1 MSDAAFLVHVVI
13 RGQVQ
18 GIGFRAWVADE
29 ARAARLNGY
38 VRNRRDGTVEA
49 VFAGDEDT
57 VEAMLRACRQGPS
70 GAKVEG
76 IETGKSDVRTIPRP
90 GSGRF
95 EVLGTQ

>member
-49 VFAGDEDT
+49 VFSGPQAD
-57 VEAMLRACRQGPS
+57 VEAMLVACWRGP
-70 GAKVEG
+70 
-76 IETGKSDVRTIPRP
+76 P
-90 GSGRF
+90 GSQVTAIDPVAAEVEPLAEEGF
-95 EVLGTQ
+95 EVRSTI